1 MAEWK
6 DIKDTAKRVAKG
18 TARKTEELAQ
28 SAKLNLKLTA
38 AKTKR
43 DAAYEKLGRLT
54 YKQLK
59 SGESQAK
66 DIAKAVCEI
75 DKALADIECYKAQLE
90 AAKAE
95 KERQKQ
101 EKKQAKKDA
110 QQKADDACA
119 EDVKRIIDE
128 NAVEE

>member
-28 SAKLNLKLTA
+28 SAKLSLKLTA

-59 SGESQAK
+59 SSVSQAEQISEV
-66 DIAKAVCEI
+66 IATI
-75 DKALADIECYKAQLE
+75 DTINADISAIEKTIADEKAKKAAEKE
-90 AAKAE
+90 AAK
-95 KERQKQ
+95 
-101 EKKQAKKDA
+101 
-110 QQKADDACA
+110 
-119 EDVKRIIDE
+119 
-128 NAVEE
+128 EEESSEEV